1 MRHSVISI
9 VKTGQL
15 SKLNFGFPKSYLF
28 LLNKNK
34 REREREVEKLKKKK
48 QEDRRLGWQEQL
60 KND

>member
-48 QEDRRLGWQEQL
+48 ARRQATWLARTIKE
-60 KND
+60 